1 VIARRD
7 NARLLEN
14 FWEHVNIYRKLGFD
28 PLRWIPTCSN
38 EVDIHVLKAALA
50 EVKHSHIKITPS
62 WYDSFYYIEGKIPE
76 LTRRVYSFANPV
88 MDKEVE
94 LKRALAVF
102 RIHTG
107 SGEHAPLLS
116 QALENFFKMFNSKV
130 SVTSISAVLTEHKD
144 AEFGMLDYIQL
155 HRGDKIGYMPA
166 VTSVTQV
173 TDITKEPDADLHS
186 NIAMT
191 SAIELLNLLGCDM
204 KSSPSSK
211 LFPIYDAPS
220 EEMLDKIRSN
230 LDAFT
235 SRYNLALEDY
245 SSLKLGKLFYGTSA
259 VSTTTKELPTKYDQV
274 EEGMEIIVTNKFGGL
289 SELGLYTLASM
300 DSENIAKYEQQQQ
313 QNAAAGSGGGGISFA
328 NITQAKDEALKNLSE
343 PHFALGKIIAKYCPD
358 FGTAYDKQVHI
369 TAVYPVGWQGIFA
382 LGKLAEL
389 ANAQLMINELPVRNE
404 DIAKFATD
412 KFLIENATASL
423 NGCHIIIATKDV
435 ANLITEE
442 LSKHNFAPYRI
453 GLVEKKGSSSVS
465 FATDVSQYVA
475 SKVKLARLVG
485 IPPQHDTTTTTT
497 AAPPSPPGAPP
508 PPPPPSPTS
517 SEGSA
522 VS

>member
-1 VIARRD
+1 MS
-7 NARLLEN
+7 EN
-14 FWEHVNIYRKLGFD
+14 FWEHIDTYRKLGFD
-28 PLRWIPTCSN
+28 PLRSIPSCSN
-38 EVDIHVLKAALA
+38 EVDMNVLKAALA
-50 EVKHSHIKITPS
+50 EVKHSRVKLSPS
-62 WYDSFYYIEGKIPE
+62 WFDSFYHIDGKIPE
-76 LTRRVYSFANPV
+76 LTRRVYSFTNPV

-107 SGEHAPLLS
+107 SGEHVPSLTK
-116 QALENFFKMFNSKV
+116 ALENFFRIFNSKV
-130 SVTSISAVLTEHKD
+130 SVTCGSATLTEHKD
-144 AEFGMLDYIQL
+144 AEFGMFDYIQL
-155 HRGDKIGYMPA
+155 HRGDKVGYMPA
-166 VTSVTQV
+166 VTSVTEATDV
-173 TDITKEPDADLHS
+173 TAAPDADLHS
-186 NIAMT
+186 NIALT
-191 SAIELLNLLGCDM
+191 HAIELLNLLGCDM

-259 VSTTTKELPTKYDQV
+259 VSTTTKELPTKYDQI
-274 EEGMEIIVTNKFGGL
+274 EEGMEIIITNKFGGL

-300 DSENIAKYEQQQQ
+300 DSENIAKYEQQQ
-313 QNAAAGSGGGGISFA
+313 NAAAGGGGGISFA

-358 FGTAYDKQVHI
+358 FGIAYDKQLHI
-369 TAVYPVGWQGIFA
+369 TAVYPIGSQGIFA

-404 DIAKFATD
+404 EIAKFATD

-442 LSKHNFAPYRI
+442 LSKHNFAPHR
-453 GLVEKKGSSSVS
+453 
-465 FATDVSQYVA
+465 
-475 SKVKLARLVG
+475 
-485 IPPQHDTTTTTT
+485 
-497 AAPPSPPGAPP
+497 
-508 PPPPPSPTS
+508 
-517 SEGSA
+517 
-522 VS
+522 

>member
-1 VIARRD
+1 V
-7 NARLLEN
+7 RLSEN
-14 FWEHVNIYRKLGFD
+14 FWEHINLYRKLGFD
-28 PLRWIPTCSN
+28 PLRWIPSCSN

-50 EVKHSHIKITPS
+50 ELKHSRIKISPS
-62 WYDSFYYIEGKIPE
+62 WFDSFYHIEGKIPE
-76 LTRRVYSFANPV
+76 LTRRVYSLANPAI
-88 MDKEVE
+88 DKEVE

-107 SGEHAPLLS
+107 SGEHVPLLS
-116 QALENFFKMFNSKV
+116 KALENFFKIFNSKV
-130 SVTSISAVLTEHKD
+130 SVTSASAVLTEHKA
-144 AEFGMLDYIQL
+144 AEFGMFDYIQL

-173 TDITKEPDADLHS
+173 TDVTKEPDADLHS

-259 VSTTTKELPTKYDQV
+259 VATTTKDLPTKYDQI
-274 EEGMEIIVTNKFGGL
+274 EEGMEIIITNKFGGL
-289 SELGLYTLASM
+289 SALGLYTLACV
-300 DSENIAKYEQQQQ
+300 DSKNIAKYEQ
-313 QNAAAGSGGGGISFA
+313 NGGGMPFA
-328 NITQAKDEALKNLSE
+328 SITQAKDEALKNLSE

-358 FGTAYDKQVHI
+358 FQTAYDKQVHI
-369 TAVYPVGWQGIFA
+369 TAVYPVGSQGVFA
-382 LGKLAEL
+382 LGALAEL
-389 ANAQLMINELPVRNE
+389 ANVQLRIKELPVRDE
-404 DIAKFATD
+404 EIAKFVTRD
-412 KFLIENATASL
+412 FLVENATASL
-423 NGCHIIIATKDV
+423 NGCHIIVATKDV
-435 ANLITEE
+435 ANLIMEE
-442 LSKHNFAPYRI
+442 LRKHNFAPERI
-453 GLVEKKGSSSVS
+453 GFVERKGPWSVS
-465 FATDVSQYVA
+465 FATDVSQFVA
-475 SKVKLARLVG
+475 SKVKLARL
-485 IPPQHDTTTTTT
+485 IRTPQRFDDAAPASPPTPPSST
-497 AAPPSPPGAPP
+497 PPSPPA
-508 PPPPPSPTS
+508 S
-517 SEGSA
+517 SDGSA

>member
-1 VIARRD
+1 MIARRD
-7 NARLLEN
+7 NARLSEN

-28 PLRWIPTCSN
+28 PLRWIPSCSN
-38 EVDIHVLKAALA
+38 EVDIPVLKAALA
-50 EVKHSHIKITPS
+50 EVKHSRIKISPS
-62 WYDSFYYIEGKIPE
+62 WFDCFYHIEGKIPE

-107 SGEHAPLLS
+107 SGEHVTLLS
-116 QALENFFKMFNSKV
+116 QALENFFRIFNSKV
-130 SVTSISAVLTEHKD
+130 SVASASAVLTEHKD

-173 TDITKEPDADLHS
+173 TDVTKAPDADLHS

-259 VSTTTKELPTKYDQV
+259 VATTTKELPTKYDQV

-289 SELGLYTLASM
+289 SELGLYTLACM
-300 DSENIAKYEQQQQ
+300 DSENIAKYEEQQQ
-313 QNAAAGSGGGGISFA
+313 QNAAGAGGGFSFA
-328 NITQAKDEALKNLSE
+328 DITQAKDEALKNLSE

-358 FGTAYDKQVHI
+358 FGSTYDKQIHI
-369 TAVYPVGWQGIFA
+369 TAVYPVGSQGVFA
-382 LGKLAEL
+382 LGALAEL
-389 ANAQLMINELPVRNE
+389 ASAQLMVKELPVRNE
-404 DIAKFATD
+404 EIAKFATS

-423 NGCHIIIATKDV
+423 NGCHIIVATKDV
-435 ANLITEE
+435 ANMITEE
-442 LSKHNFAPYRI
+442 LSKHNFAPQRI
-453 GLVEKKGSSSVS
+453 GLIEKKGSSLVT
-465 FATDVSQYVA
+465 FATDVSQFVA
-475 SKVKLARLVG
+475 SKVKLARLMRTS
-485 IPPQHDTTTTTT
+485 PPQQDNTTTTTT
-497 AAPPSPPGAPP
+497 AAGPPSPPT
-508 PPPPPSPTS
+508 PPSPSSTTS

>member
-1 VIARRD
+1 MK
-7 NARLLEN
+7 LSEN
-14 FWEHVNIYRKLGFD
+14 FWEHINLYRKLGFD
-28 PLRWIPTCSN
+28 PLRWIPSCSN

-50 EVKHSHIKITPS
+50 ELKHSRIKVSPS
-62 WYDSFYYIEGKIPE
+62 WFDSFYHIDGKIPE
-76 LTRRVYSFANPV
+76 LTRRVYSLANPA

-94 LKRALAVF
+94 VKRALAVF
-102 RIHTG
+102 RIHNG

-116 QALENFFKMFNSKV
+116 NALENFFKIFNTKV
-130 SVTSISAVLTEHKD
+130 SVTSASAVLTEHKA
-144 AEFGMLDYIQL
+144 AEFGMFDYIQL

-173 TDITKEPDADLHS
+173 TDVTKEPDADLHS

-235 SRYNLALEDY
+235 SRCNLALEDY

-259 VSTTTKELPTKYDQV
+259 VSTTTKDLPTKYDQI
-274 EEGMEIIVTNKFGGL
+274 EEGMEIIITNKFGGL
-289 SELGLYTLASM
+289 SALGLYTLACM
-300 DSENIAKYEQQQQ
+300 DSQNIAKYEQ
-313 QNAAAGSGGGGISFA
+313 NGGGGMQFA

-358 FGTAYDKQVHI
+358 FETAYDKQTHI
-369 TAVYPVGWQGIFA
+369 AAVYPVGPQGVFA
-382 LGKLAEL
+382 LGALAEL
-389 ANAQLMINELPVRNE
+389 ANVQLMINKELPVRDE
-404 DIAKFATD
+404 ELAKFVT
-412 KFLIENATASL
+412 KEFLVENSTASL
-423 NGCHIIIATKDV
+423 NGCHIIVATKDV

-442 LSKHNFAPYRI
+442 LSKHNFAPERI
-453 GLVEKKGSSSVS
+453 GFVEKKGSWSVS
-465 FATDVSQYVA
+465 FATDVSQFVA
-475 SKVKLARLVG
+475 SKVKLARLMG
-485 IPPQHDTTTTTT
+485 PPQRHDDDD
-497 AAPPSPPGAPP
+497 AAAAPPASPPAPSSTPPSPPSPP
-508 PPPPPSPTS
+508 AS
-517 SEGSA
+517 SDGSA

>member
-1 VIARRD
+1 V
-7 NARLLEN
+7 RLSEN
-14 FWEHVNIYRKLGFD
+14 FWEHINLYRRLGFD
-28 PLRWIPTCSN
+28 PLRWIPSCSN

-50 EVKHSHIKITPS
+50 ELKHSRIKVSPS
-62 WYDSFYYIEGKIPE
+62 WFDSFYHIDGKIPE
-76 LTRRVYSFANPV
+76 LTRRVYSLANPA

-94 LKRALAVF
+94 VKRALAVF
-102 RIHTG
+102 RIHNG

-116 QALENFFKMFNSKV
+116 NALENFFKIFNSKV
-130 SVTSISAVLTEHKD
+130 SVTSASAVLTEHKA
-144 AEFGMLDYIQL
+144 AEFGMFDYIQL

-173 TDITKEPDADLHS
+173 TDVTKEPDADLHS

-204 KSSPSSK
+204 KSSPTSK

-235 SRYNLALEDY
+235 SRCNLALEDY

-259 VSTTTKELPTKYDQV
+259 VSTTTKDLPTKYDQI
-274 EEGMEIIVTNKFGGL
+274 EEGMEIIITNKFGGL
-289 SELGLYTLASM
+289 SALGLYTLACM
-300 DSENIAKYEQQQQ
+300 DSENIAKYEQ
-313 QNAAAGSGGGGISFA
+313 NGGGGMQFA

-358 FGTAYDKQVHI
+358 FETTYDKQAHI
-369 TAVYPVGWQGIFA
+369 TAVYPVGPQGVFA
-382 LGKLAEL
+382 LGALAEL
-389 ANAQLMINELPVRNE
+389 ANVQLIINKELPVKDE
-404 DIAKFATD
+404 EIAKFVTRD
-412 KFLIENATASL
+412 FLVENATASL
-423 NGCHIIIATKDV
+423 NGCHIIVATKDV

-442 LSKHNFAPYRI
+442 LSKHNFAPERI
-453 GLVEKKGSSSVS
+453 GFVEKKGSWSVS
-465 FATDVSQYVA
+465 FATDVSQFVA
-475 SKVKLARLVG
+475 SKVKLARLMG
-485 IPPQHDTTTTTT
+485 PPQRHDD
-497 AAPPSPPGAPP
+497 AAASASSPTPAPSSTPPSPPS
-508 PPPPPSPTS
+508 PPSPPTS
-517 SEGSA
+517 SDGSA

>member
-1 VIARRD
+1 M
-7 NARLLEN
+7 RLSEN
-14 FWEHVNIYRKLGFD
+14 FWEHINLYRRLGFD
-28 PLRWIPTCSN
+28 PLRWIPSCSN

-50 EVKHSHIKITPS
+50 ELKHSRIKVSPS
-62 WYDSFYYIEGKIPE
+62 WFDSFYHIDGKIPE
-76 LTRRVYSFANPV
+76 LTRRVYSLANPA

-94 LKRALAVF
+94 VKRALAVF
-102 RIHTG
+102 RIHNG

-116 QALENFFKMFNSKV
+116 NALENFFKIFNTKV
-130 SVTSISAVLTEHKD
+130 SVTSASAVLTEHKA
-144 AEFGMLDYIQL
+144 AEFGMFDYIQL

-173 TDITKEPDADLHS
+173 TDVTKEPDADLHS

-235 SRYNLALEDY
+235 SRCNLALEDY

-259 VSTTTKELPTKYDQV
+259 VSTTTKDLPTKYDQI
-274 EEGMEIIVTNKFGGL
+274 EEGMEIIITNKFGGL
-289 SELGLYTLASM
+289 SALGLYTLACM
-300 DSENIAKYEQQQQ
+300 DSQNIAKYEQ
-313 QNAAAGSGGGGISFA
+313 NGGGGMQFA

-358 FGTAYDKQVHI
+358 FETAYDKQAHI
-369 TAVYPVGWQGIFA
+369 AAVYPVGPQGVFA
-382 LGKLAEL
+382 LGALAEL
-389 ANAQLMINELPVRNE
+389 ANVQLMINKELPVRDE
-404 DIAKFATD
+404 ELAKFVT
-412 KFLIENATASL
+412 KEFLVENATASL
-423 NGCHIIIATKDV
+423 NGCHIIVATKDV
-435 ANLITEE
+435 ANLIMEE
-442 LSKHNFAPYRI
+442 LSKHNFAPERI
-453 GLVEKKGSSSVS
+453 GFVEKKGSWSVS
-465 FATDVSQYVA
+465 FATDVSQFVA
-475 SKVKLARLVG
+475 SKVKLARLMG
-485 IPPQHDTTTTTT
+485 PPQRHD
-497 AAPPSPPGAPP
+497 AAAASASPHAPSSTPPSPPSPP
-508 PPPPPSPTS
+508 ASPPTS
-517 SEGSA
+517 SNGSA

>member
-1 VIARRD
+1 MG
-7 NARLLEN
+7 LSEN
-14 FWEHVNIYRKLGFD
+14 FWEHINLYRRLGFD
-28 PLRWIPTCSN
+28 PLRWIPSCSN

-50 EVKHSHIKITPS
+50 ELKHSRIKVSPS
-62 WYDSFYYIEGKIPE
+62 WFDSFYHIDGKIPE
-76 LTRRVYSFANPV
+76 LTRRVYSLANPA

-94 LKRALAVF
+94 VKRALAVF
-102 RIHTG
+102 RIHNG

-116 QALENFFKMFNSKV
+116 NALENFFKIFNTKV
-130 SVTSISAVLTEHKD
+130 SVTSASAVLTEHKA
-144 AEFGMLDYIQL
+144 AEFGMFDYIQL

-173 TDITKEPDADLHS
+173 TDVTKEPDADLHS

-235 SRYNLALEDY
+235 SRCNLALEDY

-259 VSTTTKELPTKYDQV
+259 VSTTTKDLPTKYDQI
-274 EEGMEIIVTNKFGGL
+274 EEGMEIIITNKFGGL
-289 SELGLYTLASM
+289 SALGLYTLACM
-300 DSENIAKYEQQQQ
+300 DSQNIAKYEQ
-313 QNAAAGSGGGGISFA
+313 NGGGGMQFA

-358 FGTAYDKQVHI
+358 FETAYDKQAHI
-369 TAVYPVGWQGIFA
+369 AAVYPVGPQGVFA
-382 LGKLAEL
+382 LGALAEL
-389 ANAQLMINELPVRNE
+389 ANVQLMINKELPVRDE
-404 DIAKFATD
+404 ELAKFVT
-412 KFLIENATASL
+412 KEFLVENATASL
-423 NGCHIIIATKDV
+423 NGCHIIVATKDV
-435 ANLITEE
+435 ANLIMEE
-442 LSKHNFAPYRI
+442 LSKHNFAPERI
-453 GLVEKKGSSSVS
+453 GFVEKKGSWSVS
-465 FATDVSQYVA
+465 FATDVSQFVA
-475 SKVKLARLVG
+475 SKVKLARLME
-485 IPPQHDTTTTTT
+485 PPQRHD
-497 AAPPSPPGAPP
+497 AAPPASPPAPSSTPPPSPPS
-508 PPPPPSPTS
+508 PSPPTS
-517 SEGSA
+517 SNGSA

>member
-1 VIARRD
+1 MS
-7 NARLLEN
+7 EN
-14 FWEHVNIYRKLGFD
+14 FWEHINLYRKLGFD
-28 PLRWIPTCSN
+28 PLRWIPSCSN

-50 EVKHSHIKITPS
+50 EVKHSRIKVSPS
-62 WYDSFYYIEGKIPE
+62 WFDSFYHIDGKIPE
-76 LTRRVYSFANPV
+76 LTRRVYSLADPA

-116 QALENFFKMFNSKV
+116 RALENFFKVFKSKV
-130 SVTSISAVLTEHKD
+130 SVTSASAVLTEDKT
-144 AEFGMLDYIQL
+144 AEFGMFDYIQL

-166 VTSVTQV
+166 VSSVTQV
-173 TDITKEPDADLHS
+173 TDVTKEPDADLHS

-259 VSTTTKELPTKYDQV
+259 VATTTKDLPTRYDQI
-274 EEGMEIIVTNKFGGL
+274 EEGMEIIITNKFGGL
-289 SELGLYTLASM
+289 STVGLYMLACM
-300 DSENIAKYEQQQQ
+300 DSENTAKYEQ
-313 QNAAAGSGGGGISFA
+313 NGGISFA
-328 NITQAKDEALKNLSE
+328 SITQAKDEALKNLSE

-358 FGTAYDKQVHI
+358 FGTTYDKQMHI
-369 TAVYPVGWQGIFA
+369 TAVYPVGPQGVFA
-382 LGKLAEL
+382 LRALAEL
-389 ANAQLMINELPVRNE
+389 ANVQLRIKEELPIRNE
-404 DIAKFATD
+404 EIARFVTRE
-412 KFLIENATASL
+412 FLVENATASL
-423 NGCHIIIATKDV
+423 NGCHIIVATRDV
-435 ANLITEE
+435 ANLIIEE
-442 LSKHNFAPYRI
+442 LSKHNFAPERI
-453 GLVEKKGSSSVS
+453 GFVERKGSWSVN
-465 FATDVSQYVA
+465 FATDVSQFVA
-475 SKVKLARLVG
+475 SKVKLAQLVG
-485 IPPQHDTTTTTT
+485 TPQQHDDVAPASHTS
-497 AAPPSPPGAPP
+497 PPSTSS
-508 PPPPPSPTS
+508 PPSPTTS
-517 SEGSA
+517 SDGSA
-522 VS
+522 VP